1 MTRHHVDPALIY
13 HWQEIFFL
21 TLTLDSHMQF
31 RWQFLLRKFDTLS
44 EKEMEMMK
52 TQICDE
58 KQKKMPKK
66 YIKVLSNIFFMN

>member
-52 TQICDE
+52 TQILWW
-58 KQKKMPKK
+58 KTKKNAQKVHKS
-66 YIKVLSNIFFMN
+66 IK